1 MTSVFRKYI
10 RPLRLVCFK
19 RNCGSW
25 RKDASLDSKQTY
37 WEEQYYKLYRR
48 IQISFI
54 GSKKWILEVLEL
66 EDQIN
71 ALLEM
76 FWKLEKTVKK
86 TSSKNEILEDRLDY
100 LEEEL
105 EAKKIQNIE
114 VKNHLNST
122 IKQLNSLTLWVKRHF
137 NHVPRIETTYE
148 VDTWLSDG
156 ELDTLRFLFDSMC
169 LFNGTWDY
177 YAMLKV
183 TCWNNI

>member
-1 MTSVFRKYI
+1 MDLT
-10 RPLRLVCFK
+10 
-19 RNCGSW
+19 
-25 RKDASLDSKQTY
+25 QT
-37 WEEQYYKLYRR
+37 K
-48 IQISFI
+48 
-54 GSKKWILEVLEL
+54 VLEL

-105 EAKKIQNIE
+105 EAEKIQNIE

-137 NHVPRIETTYE
+137 NHVPR
-148 VDTWLSDG
+148 
-156 ELDTLRFLFDSMC
+156 
-169 LFNGTWDY
+169 
-177 YAMLKV
+177 LKQHMK
-183 TCWNNI
+183 